1 MALHD
6 FWPYAITV
14 VLVLYGL
21 GTLFGFWVYFEM
33 LQRLGMATWDGE
45 VIYTDAQAEDL
56 LAFFEEA
63 FRLAIPYAAIS
74 MALHVVPLAAA
85 IVRRLHDTGRTG
97 VWVLMPLPFGLYGL
111 YAMERLFAYMPRLIR
126 AEGQD
131 PVIFAFMAEFTWAVC
146 AALLWLAALIV
157 LIVFLC
163 GRGQPQDNR
172 YGLPPIPIQ

>member
-33 LQRLGMATWDGE
+33 LQRLGVAIWDGD
-45 VIYTDAQAEDL
+45 VIYTDAQTEDF
-56 LAFFEEA
+56 LAFFEEV
-63 FRLAIPYAAIS
+63 FRVAIPYAAIS

-97 VWVLMPLPFGLYGL
+97 LWVLMPLPFGLYGL
-111 YAMERLFAYMPRLIR
+111 YAMERLFAYVPRLIR

-131 PVIFAFMAEFTWAVC
+131 PAVFAFMAEFTWAFG
-146 AALLWLAALIV
+146 AALLWLAALIW

-163 GRGQPQDNR
+163 GRGQPQENR
-172 YGLPPIPIQ
+172 YGPPPIPIQ